1 MTPSLDPEIRAR
13 IKEAKR
19 PQARL
24 RECVV
29 AEDRLGPVRRVAG
42 LDVHSAPDPEGR
54 GTIIGGTGT
63 ARYAP
68 GRKSSRWRAQV
79 YLIQINGAFARTT

>member
-1 MTPSLDPEIRAR
+1 MTPPLDPEIRAR

-19 PQARL
+19 TRARL
-24 RECVV
+24 RERLV
-29 AEDRLGPVRRVAG
+29 AEDRLVGASRRRARRAFRAR
-42 LDVHSAPDPEGR
+42 SR
-54 GTIIGGTGT
+54 GSRHNHWGAST

-79 YLIQINGAFARTT
+79 YL